1 MDLVNL
7 LLGGLGL
14 AAAAGLNAWI
24 PLLVLGA
31 AARWLPG
38 GFIELAAPYQF
49 LTADW
54 FLVLVAVLG
63 LIEFFADKVAVVD
76 HVNDVIQTIIRPMA
90 GAVLFASTSGVVDG
104 IHPTLAL
111 VLGFLAAGSVHG
123 IKSAARPIVTA
134 ATGGVGNPI
143 VSFIEDAIS
152 LAMTLAAILLPL
164 LLLAFFV
171 GIPWLLLR
179 WLGRRRRAR
188 AMAQFDAVPRG

>member
-7 LLGGLGL
+7 VLGGLGL

-31 AARWLPG
+31 AARWAPPG
-38 GFIELAAPYQF
+38 WVELAVPYQF

-54 FLVLVAVLG
+54 FLILVAILG
-63 LIEFFADKVAVVD
+63 LVEFFADKIAVVD
-76 HVNDVIQTIIRPMA
+76 HINDVLQTVIRPVA
-90 GAVLFASTSGVVDG
+90 GAVLFASTSGIVGGLD
-104 IHPTLAL
+104 PTLAL

-123 IKSAARPIVTA
+123 IKAAARPVVTA
-134 ATGGVGNPI
+134 ATGGAGNPI
-143 VSFIEDAIS
+143 VSVIEDILS
-152 LAMTLAAILLPL
+152 LAMTVAAILLPL

-179 WLGRRRRAR
+179 WLAKRRRQRAV
-188 AMAQFDAVPRG
+188 AQFDAVPRG

>member
-31 AARWLPG
+31 AARWLPAG
-38 GFIELAAPYQF
+38 TVELASQYQF
-49 LTADW
+49 LTSDW
-54 FLVLVAVLG
+54 FLILVAVLG
-63 LIEFFADKVAVVD
+63 FIEFFADKIAVVD
-76 HVNDVIQTIIRPMA
+76 HVNDVVQTIVRPVA

-104 IHPTLAL
+104 LHPTLAL

-123 IKSAARPIVTA
+123 IKSAARPVVTA

-143 VSFIEDAIS
+143 VSFIEDALS
-152 LAMTLAAILLPL
+152 LALTLAAILLPL

-171 GIPWLLLR
+171 GIPWLLFR
-179 WLGRRRRAR
+179 WLAKRRRQR